1 MSKNINLSLLFFFL
15 FLLSLVSF
23 GQVVSPPKW
32 NIQLANPDLKVGAEA
47 EIVLKA
53 SIPRNWY
60 IYSNDFDENAGP
72 VLTSLSL
79 EGSKGISA
87 TEKLKPI
94 NPKKKFDEV
103 WEADI
108 TYFSVAGEFRQKITV
123 IEPNVEIKGTVEYQM
138 CSDVTGQCILYEEDF
153 TIKATA
159 QGSDN
164 ITPSPSESSADN
176 SNLEKSEPDSSVSAT
191 EPVQEKAEVID
202 GNQERSFVDLDD
214 EGSKGGLLGF
224 MFVAFL
230 AGLAALLTPCVF
242 PMIPMTVTFFTG
254 RSKSRISGIR
264 NAGIYGLSIIAIY
277 TIAGTAVAAIQGP
290 EFANWLSTHWL
301 PNVFFFL
308 IFIFF
313 AFAFLGMFE
322 ITLPSSFVNKID
334 AKADKGGMAG
344 IFFMAFTL
352 VLVSFSCTGPIVGSI
367 LIKAAGGDFIT
378 PIAGMFAFSLAFAIP
393 FTLFAV
399 FPEWL
404 NSLPKSGGWLNSVK
418 VVLGF
423 LELAL
428 AFKFLSVA
436 DQVYHWGLL
445 DRDIYIAIW
454 IVIFFLL
461 GLYLLGKIR
470 TKHDSP
476 MDYIGVPRLML
487 AITTFV
493 FVVYLIPGLWGAP
506 LKALSGYL
514 PPMATHDFNVMES
527 RAGAVS
533 KENQLG
539 EIPKYADFLHFPH
552 GIQGYFDYKQALAA
566 AQKQGKPLFIDFT
579 GHGCVNCREMEA
591 RVWSDP
597 QVLQRLK
604 EDFVMV
610 ALYIDERYE
619 LPEAEWYVSDY
630 DGKEKKTIGKQN
642 ADFQITKFN
651 NNAQPYY
658 VILDHNEE
666 LLVKPKAYDT
676 NILNFVSF
684 LEEAKAEFGRR

>member
-1 MSKNINLSLLFFFL
+1 
-15 FLLSLVSF
+15 
-23 GQVVSPPKW
+23 
-32 NIQLANPDLKVGAEA
+32 
-47 EIVLKA
+47 
-53 SIPRNWY
+53 
-60 IYSNDFDENAGP
+60 
-72 VLTSLSL
+72 
-79 EGSKGISA
+79 
-87 TEKLKPI
+87 
-94 NPKKKFDEV
+94 
-103 WEADI
+103 
-108 TYFSVAGEFRQKITV
+108 
-123 IEPNVEIKGTVEYQM
+123 
-138 CSDVTGQCILYEEDF
+138 
-153 TIKATA
+153 
-159 QGSDN
+159 
-164 ITPSPSESSADN
+164 
-176 SNLEKSEPDSSVSAT
+176 
-191 EPVQEKAEVID
+191 
-202 GNQERSFVDLDD
+202 
-214 EGSKGGLLGF
+214 
-224 MFVAFL
+224 
-230 AGLAALLTPCVF
+230 
-242 PMIPMTVTFFTG
+242 
-254 RSKSRISGIR
+254 
-264 NAGIYGLSIIAIY
+264 
-277 TIAGTAVAAIQGP
+277 
-290 EFANWLSTHWL
+290 
-301 PNVFFFL
+301 
-308 IFIFF
+308 
-313 AFAFLGMFE
+313 
-322 ITLPSSFVNKID
+322 
-334 AKADKGGMAG
+334 
-344 IFFMAFTL
+344 
-352 VLVSFSCTGPIVGSI
+352 
-367 LIKAAGGDFIT
+367 
-378 PIAGMFAFSLAFAIP
+378 
-393 FTLFAV
+393 
-399 FPEWL
+399 
-404 NSLPKSGGWLNSVK
+404 
-418 VVLGF
+418 LGF

-476 MDYIGVPRLML
+476 MDFIGVPRLML

-527 RAGAVS
+527 RAGLVTT
-533 KENQLG
+533 ENQLG

-552 GIQGYFDYKQALAA
+552 GIQGYFDYNQALAA

-676 NILNFVSF
+676 SILNFVSF